1 MDKTMNIDLVIPIIE
16 DMIMNLR
23 QCTDTVWKEVNTHI
37 GVVISMMTEII
48 NWAQDLIGK
57 GEEFPMDMVIQ
68 QIQNLNDA
76 YMAKDEVLLA
86 DTLEYEIKNTVY
98 LYMENR

>member
-76 YMAKDEVLLA
+76 YTAKDEVLLA

-98 LYMENR
+98 LYMEKR